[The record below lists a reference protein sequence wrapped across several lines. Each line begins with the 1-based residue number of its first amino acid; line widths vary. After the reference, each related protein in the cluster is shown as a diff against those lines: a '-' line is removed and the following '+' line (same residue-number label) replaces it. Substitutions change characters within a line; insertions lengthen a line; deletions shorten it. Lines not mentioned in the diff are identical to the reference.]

1 MSLQLSTLLDSII
14 GINLQ
19 GAADATSIYINDI
32 TIDSRKATS
41 GVLFAAIKG
50 TQVDGRSFINQA
62 IEQGCSSILCS
73 VLPKEINPHCC
84 YIQCDDVPQVLGEI
98 CKHFHHNIID
108 NLIIVGTTGTNGK
121 TSVST
126 LLFDYFTKQGFTCG
140 LVSTVEYR
148 IANNILPSTHTTPD
162 IVGLHKL
169 LAEMAHA
176 GCTHCFMEV
185 SSHAAHQNRIAS
197 IPFALAIFTNITR
210 DHLDYHGT
218 FDNYLKAKKSF
229 FDNLPSSAMAITNKD
244 DKNGMVMLQN
254 TKAIRYT
261 YAMKQ
266 AADFTVRVLE
276 HDFNGM
282 QLQLNKQELW
292 TPLIGEF
299 NAYNL
304 CAVFAA
310 VFLLTE
316 GDEDAA
322 VKMSALGTVNGRFQV
337 LQGPKRI
344 TAIIDYAH
352 TPDALENVIG
362 TINQIRKNNAQL
374 ITVVGCG
381 GNRDQGKRPQ
391 MGKIAANLSNRVIFT
406 SDNPRNES
414 PETII
419 QQMQDGVEPHHY
431 KRTLKITDRKEAIRT
446 ACMLAQPGDVVLIA
460 GKGHETYQEIQGI
473 KHPFDD
479 KLITLESFNLI
490 A

>member
-1 MSLQLSTLLDSII
+1 MPLLSQLIRSIKGLQLQ
-14 GINLQ
+14 GIS
-19 GAADATSIYINDI
+19 ADAVTINTI
-32 TIDSRKATS
+32 TIDSRET
-41 GVLFAAIKG
+41 GENVLFAAIRG
-50 TQVDGRSFINQA
+50 TQTDGHNFIPSA
-62 IEQGCSSILCS
+62 TDKGCTAILCE
-73 VLPKEINPHCC
+73 VLPDTILPTVC
-84 YIQCDDVPQVLGEI
+84 YLQTSDVRQTLGDI
-98 CKHFHHNIID
+98 CKEFHHNVID
-108 NLIIVGTTGTNGK
+108 QLTVVGTTGTNGK

-126 LLFDYFTKQGFTCG
+126 LLFDYFSQQGYRCG

-148 IANNILPSTHTTPD
+148 IGDKVLPSTHTTPD

-169 LAEMAHA
+169 LAEMANS

-197 IPFALAIFTNITR
+197 IPFAMGIFTNITR

-229 FDNLPSSAMAITNKD
+229 FDHLPATAMAITNKD

-266 AADFTVRVLE
+266 SADFSVRVLE

-316 GDEDAA
+316 GDEETA

-391 MGKIAANLSNRVIFT
+391 MGKLAASMSTKVIFT
-406 SDNPRNES
+406 SDNPRNEI

-419 QQMQDGVEPHHY
+419 QQMQEGVEPQHF
-431 KRTLKITDRKEAIRT
+431 KKTLKITDRKEAIRT
-446 ACMLAQPGDVVLIA
+446 ACMLAQPGDVILIA
-460 GKGHETYQEIQGI
+460 GKGHETYQEIQGV

-479 KLITLESFNLI
+479 KQITLESFNLI
-490 A
+490 Q

>member
-1 MSLQLSTLLDSII
+1 MNRQLSSLLESISSTQC
-14 GINLQ
+14 L
-19 GAADATSIYINDI
+19 GADVHSQSIQDI
-32 TIDSRKATS
+32 TIDSRKAST
-41 GVLFAAIKG
+41 GVLFAALQG
-50 TQVDGRSFINQA
+50 TQVDGHDFIPKA
-62 IEQGCSSILCS
+62 IEQGCTAILCS
-73 VLPKEINPHCC
+73 TSPKEINPKCC
-84 YIQCDDVPQVLGEI
+84 YILCADVRETLGKI
-98 CKHFHHNIID
+98 CKEFHNNVID
-108 NLIIVGTTGTNGK
+108 DLIIVGTTGTNGK

-126 LLFDYFTKQGFTCG
+126 LLFDYFTQQGYQCG

-148 IANNILPSTHTTPD
+148 IGKTVLPSTHTTPD
-162 IVGLHKL
+162 IVGLHQL
-169 LAEMAHA
+169 MAEMAKA

-197 IPFALAIFTNITR
+197 IPFTLGIFTNITR

-229 FDNLPSSAMAITNKD
+229 FDNLPASAMAITNKD
-244 DKNGMVMLQN
+244 DKNGMVMIQN

-266 AADFTVRVLE
+266 SADFTVRVLE

-282 QLQLNKQELW
+282 QLQLNKQALW

-310 VFLLTE
+310 VFLLTQ
-316 GDEDAA
+316 GDEEAA

-337 LQGPKRI
+337 LQGPNRI

-362 TINQIRKNNAQL
+362 TINQIRKNSAQL

-391 MGKIAANLSNRVIFT
+391 MGKIAASLSSKVIFT

-414 PETII
+414 PESII
-419 QQMQDGVEPHHY
+419 AQMQEGVEPQHF

-446 ACMLAQPGDVVLIA
+446 ACMLAQPGDVILIA
-460 GKGHETYQEIQGI
+460 GKGHETYQEIQGV

-479 KLITLESFNLI
+479 KQITQESFNLI

>member
-1 MSLQLSTLLDSII
+1 MSKQLSQLIETISGLSVH
-14 GINLQ
+14 
-19 GAADATSIYINDI
+19 GASPEQIYISDI

-41 GVLFAAIKG
+41 GSLFAAIQG
-50 TQVDGRSFINQA
+50 TQVDGHAFIYTVV
-62 IEQGCSSILCS
+62 EQGVTAILCS
-73 VLPKEINPHCC
+73 ELPTEINPHCC
-84 YIQCDDVPQVLGEI
+84 YILSADVRQKLGEL
-98 CKHFHHNIID
+98 CKHFHGDVID
-108 NLIIVGTTGTNGK
+108 QLTIVGTTGTNGK
-121 TSVST
+121 TSVTT
-126 LLFDYFTKQGFTCG
+126 LLFDYFTQQGYSCG

-148 IANNILPSTHTTPD
+148 IGNQVLPSTHTTPD
-162 IVGLHKL
+162 IVGLHAL
-169 LAEMAHA
+169 LAEMANV

-197 IPFALAIFTNITR
+197 IPFSLAIFTNITR

-218 FDNYLKAKKSF
+218 FDNYLKAKKSY
-229 FDNLPSSAMAITNKD
+229 FDHLPATAMAITNKD

-254 TKAIRYT
+254 TKALRYT

-266 AADFTVRVLE
+266 PADFTVRVLE

-282 QLQLNKQELW
+282 QLQLNRQELW

-316 GDEDAA
+316 GDSDAA

-352 TPDALENVIG
+352 TPDALENVIT

-391 MGKIAANLSNRVIFT
+391 MGKIAASLSNRVIFT
-406 SDNPRNES
+406 SDNPRNEM

-419 QQMQDGVEPHHY
+419 AQMQDGVEPQHY
-431 KRTLKITDRKEAIRT
+431 KRTIKITDRKEAIKT
-446 ACMLAQPGDVVLIA
+446 ACMLAQPGDVILIA

-473 KHPFDD
+473 KYPFDD
-479 KLITLESFNLI
+479 KQITQESFNLI